1 MEEYLSYE
9 KLLVWQKAIEWASL
23 VIDLVDKINCNR
35 KHFRL
40 VEQLESRSTSVALNI
55 AEGKGRYS
63 QKEFR
68 QYLYISRGS
77 LYETLSILLIMK
89 NKDWIEED
97 DYLKIRSQGLE
108 INKMI
113 KSLQYSLTKK
123 IGERNNKLNS

>member
-23 VIDLVDKINCNR
+23 VIDLVDKIHCNR

-40 VEQLESRSTSVALNI
+40 VEQLESSSTSVALNI

-68 QYLYISRGS
+68 QYHYISRES
-77 LYETLSILLIMK
+77 LYETLSLLLIMK
-89 NKDWIEED
+89 NKEWIEED

-113 KSLQYSLTKK
+113 NRSS
-123 IGERNNKLNS
+123 IFINKENWRQK